1 MGKNQSQQ
9 LLHELTRK
17 KLEDPSSGLDIQ
29 DFAFEK
35 IREQAKEEVK
45 ISLARVAFRSKYNLP
60 PNDSRFLD
68 LTDEEIM
75 YDLILYKEYSNY
87 MSGDEDKGEDV
98 EIFKS
103 DEKQFDDIT
112 KRLESGENI
121 DLLSLK
127 PESSWEKV
135 E

>member
-1 MGKNQSQQ
+1 MTKNQSQQ
-9 LLHELTRK
+9 LHHELVRRN
-17 KLEDPSSGLDIQ
+17 LEDSSLEEDIQ

-35 IREQAKEEVK
+35 IKEQAKEEVQT
-45 ISLARVAFRSKYNLP
+45 SLARVAFRVKYNLP

-68 LTDEEIM
+68 LTDEEIV
-75 YDLILYKEYSNY
+75 YDLLLTKEYNNY
-87 MSGDEDKGEDV
+87 INNTADEEEKT

-112 KRLESGENI
+112 NRLESGEDI

-127 PESSWEKV
+127 PQSSWEKI
-135 E
+135 